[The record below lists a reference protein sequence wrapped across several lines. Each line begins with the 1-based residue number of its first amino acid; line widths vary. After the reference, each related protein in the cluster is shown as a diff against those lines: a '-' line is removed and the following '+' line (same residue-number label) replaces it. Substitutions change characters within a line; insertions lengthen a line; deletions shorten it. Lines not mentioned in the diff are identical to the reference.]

1 MTAKKK
7 PTRYKPPSRGP
18 QPQIIPEAFAAAVT
32 VFVRQAAAAEERLLD
47 VLVELK
53 DITRMRQLQDAAVAR
68 RNAALKLIHM
78 LKNG

>member
-1 MTAKKK
+1 MGAKKS
-7 PTRYKPPSRGP
+7 TRYKPPSRGP
-18 QPQIIPEAFAAAVT
+18 QPVQPPSEFAEMVG
-32 VFVRQAAAAEERLLD
+32 VFIRQASLAEERLLT